1 MRRSRFCFFL
11 DRLRECSF
19 PSLASLSSP
28 RLRLFSSPRQFES
41 MYFGSFSVPV
51 GRFDR
56 MGPRKGKRER
66 NKVERRSLD
75 YQVLRRAKKT
85 RGNEK
90 NGFLF
95 SLRLLAPHSLRA
107 FSAPRASQG
116 GNSEMPSSRVEERK
130 RGGDQSV
137 RESES
142 EREREQKGVEELQRQ
157 RRSRREGGKK
167 KLLPFFFS
175 PDHFL
180 TFSLSLPLSLPL
192 SPSVSLPLSPPLS
205 PSLSHSLFKNP
216 KTTQQQ
222 RHLHGARHFPHRHLG
237 ARHAAPGRLQ
247 DHRRRQQREGRP
259 GSPQRRPEAPRSAH
273 HDRRGRRLRR
283 QRHVRR
289 RARPRSRQRVP
300 DRVPALL
307 RGHHRHLPRRAA
319 AEGLRPRLGHLAVHR
334 DQHLREHHLEGLQ
347 PLHRHR
353 RARVRVRGGRD
364 RAVPPAADAR

>member
-11 DRLRECSF
+11 HRLRECSF

-51 GRFDR
+51 ARFDR

-95 SLRLLAPHSLRA
+95 SLRLLAPRSLRA

-116 GNSEMPSSRVEERK
+116 GNSEMPSSRGEERK

-167 KLLPFFFS
+167 KRLPFFFS

-180 TFSLSLPLSLPL
+180 TFSLSLPLSPSLSLSLTLSLSL
-192 SPSVSLPLSPPLS
+192 SPSLSLPLSLPLS
-205 PSLSHSLFKNP
+205 PSLSLPLSLSIQKPQNYS
-216 KTTQQQ
+216 TT
-222 RHLHGARHFPHRHLG
+222 
-237 ARHAAPGRLQ
+237 AAPAWSSAFPPSSPR
-247 DHRRRQQREGRP
+247 
-259 GSPQRRPEAPRSAH
+259 GSSCSSWPAPRSSTSTTA
-273 HDRRGRRLRR
+273 
-283 QRHVRR
+283 
-289 RARPRSRQRVP
+289 
-300 DRVPALL
+300 
-307 RGHHRHLPRRAA
+307 
-319 AEGLRPRLGHLAVHR
+319 
-334 DQHLREHHLEGLQ
+334 
-347 PLHRHR
+347 
-353 RARVRVRGGRD
+353 
-364 RAVPPAADAR
+364 